1 MICPHDIWIDERG
14 RQVPASDPSRY
25 AIARR
30 AGSRIARAE
39 CERFGIAWTDGDI
52 MTRPAGASDVRT
64 AAMPAPAVATS
75 PTTATTTG
83 GRNRRRR

>member
-52 MTRPAGASDVRT
+52 MTRPAGADAIRT
-64 AAMPAPAVATS
+64 AAMPAPVVAAS
-75 PTTATTTG
+75 PTTG
-83 GRNRRRR
+83 NRNRRRR